1 MSQVSC
7 FNQNLKKSM
16 ERFQR
21 LMTSPGV
28 VVFGEVGLDCTVT
41 SSDWESQQ
49 QILIH
54 LLLNLQ
60 MEISD
65 KPTVLPYRESIPLK
79 SGGGPVGHSSERGPV
94 QSADPH
100 PLLPWYPGHSLLLA
114 EGLPQHP
121 HQCWRS
127 CCVGCLGAEGRLGTQ
142 SKGPAPPGVGFPICC
157 CHHRSWATTSGTIT
171 DKPPLQP
178 DAQFSSWPCPL
189 C

>member
-28 VVFGEVGLDCTVT
+28 VVFGEVGLDCTVS

-65 KPTVLPYRESIPLK
+65 KPTVLPLSLI
-79 SGGGPVGHSSERGPV
+79 HISEPTR
-94 QSADPH
+94 
-100 PLLPWYPGHSLLLA
+100 
-114 EGLPQHP
+114 
-121 HQCWRS
+121 RS
-127 CCVGCLGAEGRLGTQ
+127 
-142 SKGPAPPGVGFPICC
+142 
-157 CHHRSWATTSGTIT
+157 
-171 DKPPLQP
+171 
-178 DAQFSSWPCPL
+178 
-189 C
+189 

>member
-1 MSQVSC
+1 
-7 FNQNLKKSM
+7 M

-28 VVFGEVGLDCTVT
+28 VVFGEVGLDCTVS

-79 SGGGPVGHSSERGPV
+79 SGGGPVGQSSERGPAV
-94 QSADPH
+94 SYTH
-100 PLLPWYPGHSLLLA
+100 LTLP
-114 EGLPQHP
+114 
-121 HQCWRS
+121 
-127 CCVGCLGAEGRLGTQ
+127 T
-142 SKGPAPPGVGFPICC
+142 KIGV
-157 CHHRSWATTSGTIT
+157 
-171 DKPPLQP
+171 
-178 DAQFSSWPCPL
+178 
-189 C
+189 